1 MRIYETTF
9 IVNPQSDDSTIESK
23 VKAVTDLIASNG
35 GKVIHENRI
44 GTRRLAYAIKRLTQ
58 GYYTSLIFEAE
69 PVILPTLE
77 RMYKLDEAFIRYL
90 TVIYEGNVKELI
102 EPKEEETSVAES
114 DKKEVKSEDSG
125 HRRGRR
131 EEAVTKKEA
140 EVTEEKK
147 ETEEKPVEEA
157 PAPVEEKEEKPE
169 AVESSET
176 EESTKLTSPE
186 DDEL

>member
-23 VKAVTDLIASNG
+23 VKAVTDLIVNNG
-35 GKVIHENRI
+35 GKVINENRI

-69 PVILPTLE
+69 SVILSKLD
-77 RMYKLDEAFIRYL
+77 RMYKLDEAFLRYL
-90 TVIYEGNVKELI
+90 TVIYEGDIKELL
-102 EPKEEETSVAES
+102 EPAEEETSAAES
-114 DKKEVKSEDSG
+114 ESSTATPTDRE

-131 EEAVTKKEA
+131 EEADSREKPGVEPEK
-140 EVTEEKK
+140 TEI
-147 ETEEKPVEEA
+147 EEKPVEEP
-157 PAPVEEKEEKPE
+157 PAPVAEKEETPE
-169 AVESSET
+169 VAETSET
-176 EESTKLTSPE
+176 EVKTKLTSPE